1 MPIDIPGRYQS
12 PWGDLRAPIETPV
25 RAGPGLTGAGGS
37 ALKTAGGAAGG
48 ILGMPWSVIIPILL
62 SVFGGLF
69 EKKEDPLEEALT
81 LKQQM
86 GTLGIEP
93 PYQNPYLP
101 QMSEAAFKAV
111 MGQLQQ
117 TSGWGW
123 PADRQPP
130 NTDWIMEMLASAP
143 TGTGG
148 TRRRIRT

>member
-1 MPIDIPGRYQS
+1 MPINPAYTTGGRS
-12 PWGDLRAPIETPV
+12 LFGGFSGGGVNPAVGA
-25 RAGPGLTGAGGS
+25 AGA
-37 ALKTAGGAAGG
+37 AAGG
-48 ILGMPWSVIIPILL
+48 ILGMPWSVIVPILL

-69 EKKEDPLEEALT
+69 EKEEDPLEEALT

-86 GTLGIEP
+86 GTLGIQP

-101 QMSEAAFKAV
+101 QMSEAAMKAV
-111 MGQLQQ
+111 LGQLQQ

-130 NTDWIMEMLASAP
+130 NTDWIQEMLTSLP

-148 TRRRIRT
+148 TRRRI

>member
-1 MPIDIPGRYQS
+1 MPINPAYTTGGRS
-12 PWGDLRAPIETPV
+12 LFG
-25 RAGPGLTGAGGS
+25 GFGGGGS
-37 ALKTAGGAAGG
+37 NPAIGAAGAAAGG
-48 ILGMPWSVIIPILL
+48 ILGMPWSIVVPILL

-69 EKKEDPLEEALT
+69 EKEEDPLDEALQ
-81 LKQQM
+81 LQQQM
-86 GTLGIEP
+86 RTLGVDP

-111 MGQLQQ
+111 MGQLGQ
-117 TSGWGW
+117 TAGWGW

-130 NTDWIMEMLASAP
+130 NTDWITEMLASAP